1 MATKDR
7 YIERA
12 KKYESDASSERM
24 KRFRGVSSYKKLVD
38 AYENAGES
46 WKDAGEFAKAERA
59 YEMALRYSPEED
71 KGRIKGKLKNLGLE
85 KTRTLSFLTGLKK
98 GLEKKFVFAFLS
110 LITLIPALLFVS
122 FSLTGNIILGLTE
135 TNSRW
140 IGICL
145 FVCGLIFALLYS
157 RKKK

>member
-71 KGRIKGKLKNLGLE
+71 KGRISNWVEEG
-85 KTRTLSFLTGLKK
+85 
-98 GLEKKFVFAFLS
+98 A
-110 LITLIPALLFVS
+110 
-122 FSLTGNIILGLTE
+122 
-135 TNSRW
+135 
-140 IGICL
+140 
-145 FVCGLIFALLYS
+145 
-157 RKKK
+157 